1 MYIIACSIV
10 LFLLYHLL
18 VPLSVFF
25 YIITCPFVPLSHCP
39 FSFISL
45 VVPLSF
51 FFYIIA
57 CPIVLFL
64 LYHYLFLCPFSFIS
78 LLVPLSFFFYI
89 IGGSIALFLLYHCLS
104 HCPFSFISLLVPL
117 SHCPFS
123 FISLLVPERERE
135 RERERFLSD
144 SVCFYTYEFWL
155 SPCKIARSSVI
166 LLLPLF
172 KIIIGKQKV
181 HRKVSVFTM
190 EVVKFI
196 KTYCQN
202 MACDAL

>member
-1 MYIIACSIV
+1 MFLCCVMYIIACSIV
-10 LFLLYHLL
+10 LFLLYHC
-18 VPLSVFF
+18 LSN
-25 YIITCPFVPLSHCP
+25 
-39 FSFISL
+39 
-45 VVPLSF
+45 
-51 FFYIIA
+51 

-64 LYHYLFLCPFSFIS
+64 LYHCLFPCPFSFIS

>member
-1 MYIIACSIV
+1 MLCIS
-10 LFLLYHLL
+10 LL
-18 VPLSVFF
+18 VPLSFFF
-25 YIITCPFVPLSHCP
+25 YIICLSHCP

-45 VVPLSF
+45 LVPLSH
-51 FFYIIA
+51 
-57 CPIVLFL
+57 CPIVPFL
-64 LYHYLFLCPFSFIS
+64 LYHWLSHCPFSFIS

-89 IGGSIALFLLYHCLS
+89 ITCSFVLFLLYHC
-104 HCPFSFISLLVPL
+104 L